1 MKLGNRDFELAD
13 RRFEEERAA
22 GVAAIR
28 AALAGNGSPACMDCG
43 DPIPVQRRMA
53 VPNARRCADC
63 QDLRE
68 RGRRA

>member
-1 MKLGNRDFELAD
+1 MNFAERDYELAE

-22 GVAAIR
+22 GVATIR
-28 AALAGNGSPACMDCG
+28 ATLCGSGAPICRDCG
-43 DPIPVQRRMA
+43 DQIPAERRMA

-63 QDLRE
+63 QDDFE